1 MTCANAALVGTQ
13 NQQVKINKQ
22 AGRAQVLA
30 PWRRVNA
37 ELVKTKWFFA
47 AWSNAERNSDTHTAS
62 ATAPFLEHML
72 PMQCQ
77 VDCFMLLLP
86 SVLYSFCMFWSIT
99 CFYVRS
105 LCEQSI
111 RMCYLHEAS
120 RPWTARPCFAL
131 IIHVHSKMFRAHM
144 RNILLFLILNTGKQV
159 PTVTILPLKAD
170 RKNACWPP

>member
-1 MTCANAALVGTQ
+1 MTCANAALLGTQ

-22 AGRAQVLA
+22 AGHAQVLA

-37 ELVKTKWFFA
+37 KLVKTKWFFCSMKQCRKELGHPHSLSYSTVPGA
-47 AWSNAERNSDTHTAS
+47 HVANAVPSGLFHAV
-62 ATAPFLEHML
+62 ATK
-72 PMQCQ
+72 C
-77 VDCFMLLLP
+77 
-86 SVLYSFCMFWSIT
+86 SSFCMFWSIT

-131 IIHVHSKMFRAHM
+131 IINVHRKMIRAHM
-144 RNILLFLILNTGKQV
+144 QNIVAILMLEVSKS
-159 PTVTILPLKAD
+159 
-170 RKNACWPP
+170 PPSQSFH